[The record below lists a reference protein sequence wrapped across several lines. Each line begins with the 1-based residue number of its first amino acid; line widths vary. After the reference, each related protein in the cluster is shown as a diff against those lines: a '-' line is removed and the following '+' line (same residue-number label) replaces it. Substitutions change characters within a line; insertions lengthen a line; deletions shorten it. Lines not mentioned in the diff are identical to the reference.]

1 MHLWSS
7 GKAGLCKSLG
17 IGSIPIRCSNFKMH
31 KMDISQEFDLIKKML
46 DIAKEEKLENE
57 VVHSFYV
64 ALRESNADIE
74 QCIEYALSEWDL
86 I

>member
-1 MHLWSS
+1 
-7 GKAGLCKSLG
+7 
-17 IGSIPIRCSNFKMH
+17 
-31 KMDISQEFDLIKKML
+31 MDISQEFDLIKKML